1 MKNLYITRLKIFV
14 FALCLAPLFML
25 LWKGLNSALGANPIE
40 VITHSTGK
48 WTLIFLLITLSIT
61 PLRTITA
68 QPWLIR
74 FRRLFGLYAF
84 FYGCLHLM
92 TWVWLDKFF
101 DLHDMWADIL
111 KRRFITV
118 GMAALLLMLPL
129 AITSTKGWVGRLGGK
144 RWSTLHKLIYVSA
157 SLGVIHF
164 LWLVKA
170 DKREPE
176 HYGIILG
183 FLLLWRVGTWL
194 VPKLQNRWAT
204 LTVPAV
210 STGKTALTVVEAP
223 AFRPVENG
231 SREKGL

>member
-1 MKNLYITRLKIFV
+1 MKNTYITRLKIFV

-25 LWKGLNSALGANPIE
+25 LWKGLHSALGANPIE

-61 PLRTITA
+61 PLRKVTA

-74 FRRLFGLYAF
+74 FRRMFGLYAF

-101 DLHDMWADIL
+101 DLHDMWADVL

-118 GMAALLLMLPL
+118 GMAALLLLLPL
-129 AITSTKGWVGRLGGK
+129 AITSTKGWIGRLGGK

-176 HYGIILG
+176 RYGIVLG
-183 FLLLWRVGTWL
+183 FLLLWRVGAWL
-194 VPKLQNRWAT
+194 FPKFNSLRGGHPSQSEGAAVQEAAT
-204 LTVPAV
+204 AEQFA
-210 STGKTALTVVEAP
+210 SIAII
-223 AFRPVENG
+223 
-231 SREKGL
+231 

>member
-1 MKNLYITRLKIFV
+1 MKNGYIMRLKIFV
-14 FALCLAPLFML
+14 FVLCLAPLFML
-25 LWKGLNSALGANPIE
+25 LWKGIHSALGANPIE

-61 PLRTITA
+61 PLRKVTA

-74 FRRLFGLYAF
+74 FRRMFGLYAF

-129 AITSTKGWVGRLGGK
+129 AITSTKGWIGRLGGK
-144 RWSTLHKLIYVSA
+144 RWSALHKLIYVSA

-176 HYGIILG
+176 RYGIVLG
-183 FLLLWRVGTWL
+183 FLLLWRVGAWL
-194 VPKLQNRWAT
+194 IPRFRRVDRVPLAPRGE
-204 LTVPAV
+204 AV
-210 STGKTALTVVEAP
+210 KTTVEAP
-223 AFRPVENG
+223 AFRPVKTRSSE
-231 SREKGL
+231 EGL

>member
-1 MKNLYITRLKIFV
+1 
-14 FALCLAPLFML
+14 ML
-25 LWKGLNSALGANPIE
+25 LWKGLHSALGANPIE

-61 PLRTITA
+61 PLRKITS
-68 QPWLIR
+68 QPWLTR
-74 FRRLFGLYAF
+74 FRRMFGLYAF

-101 DLHDMWADIL
+101 DLHEMWADIL

-118 GMAALLLMLPL
+118 GMTALLLMLPL
-129 AITSTKGWVGRLGGK
+129 AITSTKGWIGRLGGK
-144 RWSTLHKLIYVSA
+144 RWSALHKLIYVSA

-176 HYGIILG
+176 RYGIILG
-183 FLLLWRVGTWL
+183 FLLFWRVGAWL
-194 VPKLQNRWAT
+194 IPKFRSSALRISADSAT
-204 LTVPAV
+204 DNTPA
-210 STGKTALTVVEAP
+210 A
-223 AFRPVENG
+223 
-231 SREKGL
+231 

>member
-14 FALCLAPLFML
+14 FVLCLAPLFML
-25 LWKGLNSALGANPIE
+25 VWKGFNSALGANPIE

-61 PLRTITA
+61 PLRKMLQ

-74 FRRLFGLYAF
+74 FRRMTGLYAF

-129 AITSTKGWVGRLGGK
+129 ALTSTKGWIGRLGGH
-144 RWSTLHKLIYVSA
+144 RWSLLHKVIYLSA
-157 SLGVIHF
+157 ALGVIHF

-170 DKREPE
+170 DIREPVR
-176 HYGIILG
+176 YGIILG
-183 FLLLWRVGTWL
+183 LLLLWRVGNWL
-194 VPKLQNRWAT
+194 LPKLRITGVSNGRAT
-204 LTVPAV
+204 EPGL
-210 STGKTALTVVEAP
+210 KTP
-223 AFRPVENG
+223 AFRRVQMNSE
-231 SREKGL
+231 EKGL